1 MSAFSI
7 ILFQVGRSK
16 ERSTNKD
23 LLDAIFQVV
32 LSNIH
37 IEGCTPISQYY
48 TLSLILSLEFVLAGG
63 LGIRLLSD
71 TTKILNW
78 MYMVTTIVS
87 SLLSF
92 AAMFFAAIGI
102 DDLRHPIEE
111 CDGNGKLF
119 FAKVVK
125 IFITLLLNRFLGIV
139 DKSFGM
145 HLSFWSH
152 PILYQ
157 SHCHTLHLPSLGMP
171 K

>member
-1 MSAFSI
+1 MSDFKESASKSFPRGAILVLSGLQLMSAFSI

-111 CDGNGKLF
+111 CDDNGKRFFEATF

-125 IFITLLLNRFLGIV
+125 IFLL
-139 DKSFGM
+139 
-145 HLSFWSH
+145 
-152 PILYQ
+152 YY
-157 SHCHTLHLPSLGMP
+157 
-171 K
+171 